1 MYKSMREWSHTSE
14 NPWWKEYSVASLL
27 NSIAVL
33 NQCDNFFFAT
43 LFDDDAA
50 RYVIQ
55 QVIHGEVLKIR

>member
-33 NQCDNFFFAT
+33 NQCDNFFST

-55 QVIHGEVLKIR
+55 QVTYGEVLNIR